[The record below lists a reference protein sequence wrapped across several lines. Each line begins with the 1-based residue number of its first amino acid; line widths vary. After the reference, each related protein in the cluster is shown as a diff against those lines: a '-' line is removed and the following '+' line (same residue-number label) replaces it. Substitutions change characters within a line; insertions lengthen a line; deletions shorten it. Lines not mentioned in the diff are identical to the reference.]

1 MTDTKHNTEP
11 TSVERTEAALA
22 AIAVH
27 NPSTNAFILVD
38 ADGAR
43 AQARA
48 ADDERRRGIDRGP
61 LHGVPISIKDLID
74 ISGQPTTAGSRVLE
88 HNVAVADAPV
98 ITRLR
103 AAGAVIVGKTNLHE
117 FALGT
122 TSEDSGFGP
131 TRHPLDPS
139 RSPGGS
145 SGGSAVS
152 VATGMSEMSV
162 GTDTGGSI
170 RIPASICGLVG
181 LKPSI
186 HDVPTEGVIPLSTTF
201 DHVGPI
207 TKSVADAAA
216 MWRVLA
222 DRLDDAVITPAPS
235 DLRLG
240 MLTGYFLDPL
250 ESTVRAAFERAIA
263 RLRDA
268 NIQVADRQI
277 ADATDIH
284 PTYVN
289 VVLPEAAAWH
299 AKFLDTRGPQ
309 YTDNV
314 RARLIAGRDISAVKY
329 FEAIHACDRFR
340 EQVDAALARPER
352 VDALVL
358 PTLPI
363 TAPVLGQGELVID
376 GRAVNVRAAML
387 RNTQLFNMT
396 GHPAISLPLRMP
408 AGVLPCGLQ
417 LVGRLD
423 KTAELLAIAD
433 ACEKIVK

>member
-1 MTDTKHNTEP
+1 MKEQTNNAGTS
-11 TSVERTEAALA
+11 SVERTEAALA
-22 AIAVH
+22 AIAAH
-27 NPSTNAFILVD
+27 NQRTNAFILID

-48 ADDERRRGIDRGP
+48 ADEERRRGIDRGP

-88 HNVAVADAPV
+88 RNIAGADAPV
-98 ITRLR
+98 VTRLR
-103 AAGAVIVGKTNLHE
+103 AAGAVTVGKTNLHE

-122 TSEDSGFGP
+122 TSEDSGFGA
-131 TRHPLDPS
+131 THHPLDPS

-222 DRLDDAVITPAPS
+222 DRPHDVVATPKPS
-235 DLRLG
+235 DLRFGL
-240 MLTGYFLDPL
+240 LTEYFTKPL
-250 ESTVRAAFERAIA
+250 ESAVRAAFDRAIA
-263 RLRDA
+263 RLQDA
-268 NIQVADRQI
+268 NLQTIECEI
-277 ADATDIH
+277 ADEQEIH

-299 AKFLDTRGPQ
+299 ARYLDTRGSL
-309 YTDNV
+309 YTNNV
-314 RARLIAGRDISAVKY
+314 RARLIAGRDISAVSY
-329 FEAIHACDRFR
+329 FNAIHACEAYRL
-340 EQVDAALARPER
+340 QVDNLLMTF
-352 VDALVL
+352 DALML
-358 PTLPI
+358 PTLPV
-363 TAPVLGQGELVID
+363 TAPVLGQDEVAMEGQK
-376 GRAVNVRAAML
+376 VNVRAAML

-396 GHPAISLPLRMP
+396 GHPAISLPLPMP
-408 AGVLPCGLQ
+408 PGLMPCGLQ

-433 ACEKIVK
+433 ACEKIVS

>member
-1 MTDTKHNTEP
+1 MTAANTEGMDEIICRQMK
-11 TSVERTEAALA
+11 ERTEAALA
-22 AIAVH
+22 AIAAH
-27 NPSTNAFILVD
+27 NQRTNAFIRVD

-43 AQARA
+43 AQALA
-48 ADDERRRGIDRGP
+48 ADGKTTDRGP
-61 LHGVPISIKDLID
+61 LHGVPVSIKDLID
-74 ISGQPTTAGSRVLE
+74 IAGQPTTGGSRVLE
-88 HNVAVADAPV
+88 HNIAAADAPLV
-98 ITRLR
+98 TRLR

-122 TSEDSGFGP
+122 TSEDSGFGAV
-131 TRHPLDPS
+131 HHHLDAS

-152 VATGMSEMSV
+152 VATGMAEMSV

-186 HDVPTEGVIPLSTTF
+186 HDVPTTGVIPLSTTF
-201 DHVGPI
+201 DHAGPI
-207 TKSVADAAA
+207 TKSVADAAT

-222 DRLDDAVITPAPS
+222 DQPDALVSTPKPT
-235 DLRLG
+235 DFRLG
-240 MLTGYFLDPL
+240 VLGGYFTDPL
-250 ESTVRAAFERAIA
+250 EDVVRAAFETALA
-263 RLRDA
+263 RLREAGVPTSSREIAHAA
-268 NIQVADRQI
+268 NI
-277 ADATDIH
+277 H
-284 PTYVN
+284 PAYVD

-299 AKFLDTRGPQ
+299 GKYLDTVGHL

-314 RARLIAGRDISAVKY
+314 RARLIAGRDISAVAY
-329 FEAIHACDRFR
+329 FTAIQACDSYRS
-340 EQVDAALARPER
+340 QVDALLAE

-363 TAPVLGQGELVID
+363 TAPVLGQSEIAINGQTI
-376 GRAVNVRAAML
+376 NVRAAML

-396 GHPAISLPLRMP
+396 GHPAISLPLPMP

-423 KTAELLAIAD
+423 KTAELLAIAA
-433 ACEKIVK
+433 ACEKIVS

>member
-1 MTDTKHNTEP
+1 MSDSPGTP
-11 TSVERTEAALA
+11 SIERTEAALA
-22 AIAVH
+22 AIAAH
-27 NPSTNAFILVD
+27 NQRTNAFILVD
-38 ADGAR
+38 AEGAR
-43 AQARA
+43 AQART

-74 ISGQPTTAGSRVLE
+74 IAGQPTTAGSRVLE
-88 HNVAVADAPV
+88 HNIAAADAPV

-122 TSEDSGFGP
+122 TSEDSGFGAI
-131 TRHPLDPS
+131 HHQLDPS

-162 GTDTGGSI
+162 GTDTGGSV
-170 RIPASICGLVG
+170 RIPSSVCGLVG
-181 LKPSI
+181 LKPSVN
-186 HDVPTEGVIPLSTTF
+186 DVPRTGVIPLSTTF

-207 TKSVADAAA
+207 TKSVAAAAA
-216 MWRVLA
+216 MWRVLSHRPA
-222 DRLDDAVITPAPS
+222 EMGAVPEGRAIRLK
-235 DLRLG
+235 L
-240 MLTGYFLDPL
+240 LTGYFIEPL
-250 ESTVRAAFERAIA
+250 EFTVRAAFGAAISA
-263 RLRDA
+263 LRHSGIEMSEIQFA
-268 NIQVADRQI
+268 NA
-277 ADATDIH
+277 ATIH
-284 PTYVN
+284 PTYVD

-299 AKFLDTRGPQ
+299 AKYLDSRGPL
-309 YTDNV
+309 YTKNV

-329 FEAIHACDRFR
+329 FEAIQACDSFR
-340 EQVDAALARPER
+340 DQVDSALAG

-363 TAPVLGQGELVID
+363 TAPIIGQDEVVIE
-376 GRAVNVRAAML
+376 GQKINVRAAML

-396 GHPAISLPLRMP
+396 GHPAISLPLPMP

-423 KTAELLAIAD
+423 KTADLLAIAA
-433 ACEKIVK
+433 ACEKIVG